1 MSPWMKAGLIGGAVI
16 VVLNLLGLIPCVGL
30 IACGLS
36 LLVYAGVGVLAAYW
50 MPPPRAAG
58 TAAGQGALAAV
69 VAALIG
75 GIVNTILI
83 TVQVVATDSSTI
95 LSQVPPETLEQLRQS
110 GIDPATLMSPGFGV
124 ATGAV
129 CCLGGLVFAAILGAI
144 GAAIMAAVKEN

>member
-1 MSPWMKAGLIGGAVI
+1 MSPWMKAGLIGGAVV

-36 LLVYAGVGVLAAYW
+36 LVVYAGVGVLAAYW
-50 MPPPRAAG
+50 MPPLRNAG

-69 VAALIG
+69 VAGLIG

-83 TVQVVATDSSTI
+83 TIQVAATDTATI
-95 LSQVPPETLEQLRQS
+95 LQSVPAQTLEQLRQS
-110 GIDPATLMSPGFGV
+110 GIDPASLMSPVWGL
-124 ATGAV
+124 ATGGL

-144 GAAIMAAVKEN
+144 GAAIYAAVKPD